1 MNAQQRAI
9 GKLTHTLWHTKLLNC
24 TLQASDIATEAPSF
38 LSNIA
43 SAAPNHNTEH
53 RNLEE
58 AIHSTVDPA
67 GVVTE

>member
-9 GKLTHTLWHTKLLNC
+9 GKLTHTLWHIKLLNC
-24 TLQASDIATEAPSF
+24 TLQASDTANEAPSF

-53 RNLEE
+53 RNRGG
-58 AIHSTVDPA
+58 AIHGIVDSA
-67 GVVTE
+67 GVVTA